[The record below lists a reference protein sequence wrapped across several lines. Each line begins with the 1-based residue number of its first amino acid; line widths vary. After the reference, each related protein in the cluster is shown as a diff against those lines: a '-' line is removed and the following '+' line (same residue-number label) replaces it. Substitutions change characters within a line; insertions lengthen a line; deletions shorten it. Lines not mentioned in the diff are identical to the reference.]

1 MGVGDNPFAAMR
13 NDRIA
18 IAILGWALACGAIRA
33 DESLEFGDFSGMDM
47 RGKVPTGSDLGMA
60 NLTGANLRGVDFT
73 GLRLSRT
80 ELRGADLSWTRNWAA
95 AALVDEIDAREADFR
110 HADLRGASVT
120 GTYFEEADLRHADLR
135 GAWLSGRFHGARF
148 DEAEVEGAVMLGAV
162 GGLDDGLIVD
172 LAKRGALV
180 DAATFTAALRAGMS
194 AEGRSAAGFQL
205 ESADLEGVSFAGGS
219 LHSADLRRANLRVAN
234 LSDCNVCWA
243 KLDEARLDGA
253 SILKARFIGA
263 ELRRASLTRA
273 LATGADFSGA
283 DLAHADLADADL
295 RGADFGDADLRGAN
309 LKGARLDGAK
319 WQAAILDG
327 VRGLEAGV
335 ERDLRGKAARWRYD
349 LNQEVTAVVVFAA
362 WPAWCI
368 GMFGGMVAINR
379 LWRRPGQG
387 GLARGLAAFQSVA
400 LAPLAVV
407 VLFAA
412 TGSSTIAQFNGSMG
426 VWGWWVGAFFPAL
439 GVLTVAALAFLV
451 VVPMW
456 ILRGRREPGQ
466 PLPLVLA
473 AASLTGLALLAALPC
488 TLMLAPR
495 A

>member
-1 MGVGDNPFAAMR
+1 MR

-18 IAILGWALACGAIRA
+18 LAIIASVVAASAILAA
-33 DESLEFGDFSGMDM
+33 ESLEFGDFSGMDM
-47 RGKVPTGSDLGMA
+47 RGKVPTGSDLGLA
-60 NLTGANLRGVDFT
+60 KLTGANLRGVDFT

-110 HADLRGASVT
+110 QADLRGASVT
-120 GTYFEEADLRHADLR
+120 GTYFEQADFRHADLR

-162 GGLDDGLIVD
+162 GGLDDGLVAD

-180 DAATFTAALRAGMS
+180 DAATFTAALKAGMS

-219 LHSADLRRANLRVAN
+219 LHSARV
-234 LSDCNVCWA
+234 
-243 KLDEARLDGA
+243 
-253 SILKARFIGA
+253 
-263 ELRRASLTRA
+263 
-273 LATGADFSGA
+273 
-283 DLAHADLADADL
+283 
-295 RGADFGDADLRGAN
+295 
-309 LKGARLDGAK
+309 
-319 WQAAILDG
+319 
-327 VRGLEAGV
+327 
-335 ERDLRGKAARWRYD
+335 
-349 LNQEVTAVVVFAA
+349 
-362 WPAWCI
+362 
-368 GMFGGMVAINR
+368 
-379 LWRRPGQG
+379 
-387 GLARGLAAFQSVA
+387 VA

-407 VLFAA
+407 VLFAF
-412 TGSSTIAQFNGSMG
+412 TGSSPIAQFNGSLG
-426 VWGWWVGAFFPAL
+426 VWSWWVGAFFPAI
-439 GVLTVAALAFLV
+439 GVLSVAALAFLM